1 MNGGTGV
8 HDVVH
13 GGGMMSYIYNFQLP
27 NVWATIFTRGRILR
41 APDVPTSANTLK
53 NYCSLWDEVKGA
65 RTIAKGM
72 CIY

>member
-27 NVWATIFTRGRILR
+27 AFVWATICARGRFPR
-41 APDVPTSANTLK
+41 APDVPTSLT
-53 NYCSLWDEVKGA
+53 
-65 RTIAKGM
+65 
-72 CIY
+72 